1 MLEFAFKK
9 MSQLRKLSSMNI
21 VRNLTSILIGF
32 VVSLGV
38 ELAGEL
44 FDVAQK
50 HLVSCTLSAHLML
63 KILGLVDLLKR
74 CPQEFILPLRMFDDF
89 LQQASQLDMRDIL
102 NKSNCENLH

>member
-50 HLVSCTLSAHLML
+50 HLVSCTL
-63 KILGLVDLLKR
+63 
-74 CPQEFILPLRMFDDF
+74 
-89 LQQASQLDMRDIL
+89 
-102 NKSNCENLH
+102 